1 MKQLEEKSINLEEAL
16 DGVNDVVIIQ
26 LLSKNMIYSFVEGA
40 LEKLQHR

>member
-40 LEKLQHR
+40 LEKLRYH